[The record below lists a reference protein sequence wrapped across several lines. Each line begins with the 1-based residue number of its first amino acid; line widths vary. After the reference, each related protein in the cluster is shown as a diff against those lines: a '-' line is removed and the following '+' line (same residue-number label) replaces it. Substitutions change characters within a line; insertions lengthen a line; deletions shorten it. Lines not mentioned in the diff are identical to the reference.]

1 MRVLEGAV
9 KVALKPQAAL
19 ILGLL
24 ALLVVAVLVSLNL
37 GYVRIGPLDAVRTLI
52 GQGTTQHELIL
63 FQFRL
68 PRLLLALLVGA
79 GLGLSGAILQ
89 AVSRNGL
96 ADPGVLGINAGA
108 GLGVTLWLVSFSGIG
123 GAPVGLLPLTAL
135 AGGVL
140 AALLVYAVAF
150 KDGGVTPSRLLLV
163 GIAVNTGLAAL
174 MLVLSLRLDPQ
185 VYNQAQVW
193 LTGSLAGKDWRS
205 VLALLPWTA
214 LLLPLAYMRADVLNV
229 LNLGDLSATGLGVGV
244 GGQRLLLIALAV
256 ALAASAV
263 SVAGAVGFV
272 GLVAPH
278 VARRL
283 LGPDHRLTLLATPL
297 VGALLVLVAD
307 TIARNLFAPIEIPV
321 GVVVAAVGAPVF
333 IYLLIRTRG

>member
-1 MRVLEGAV
+1 MKLG
-9 KVALKPQAAL
+9 LKPQAAL

-108 GLGVTLWLVSFSGIG
+108 GLGVTLWLVSFRGIG
-123 GAPVGLLPLTAL
+123 SAPVGLLPLAAL
-135 AGGVL
+135 AGGVV
-140 AALLVYAVAF
+140 AALLVYIVAF

-163 GIAVNTGLAAL
+163 GIAVNAGLAAL

-205 VLALLPWTA
+205 VLALLPWTVV
-214 LLLPLAYMRADVLNV
+214 LLPLTYARADVLNV

-278 VARRL
+278 LARRL

-333 IYLLIRTRG
+333 IYLLVRTRG

>member
-1 MRVLEGAV
+1 MV
-9 KVALKPQAAL
+9 LKPQAAL

-108 GLGVTLWLVSFSGIG
+108 GLGVTLWLVSFRGIG
-123 GAPVGLLPLTAL
+123 SAPVALLPLTAL

-140 AALLVYAVAF
+140 AALLVYVVAF

-163 GIAVNTGLAAL
+163 GIAVNAGLAAL

-214 LLLPLAYMRADVLNV
+214 LLLPLAYTRADVLNV

-283 LGPDHRLTLLATPL
+283 LGPDHRLTLLATPI

-333 IYLLIRTRG
+333 IYLLVRTRG